1 MTHSTLKPTD
11 SELEIRQVLWDN
23 GPSSVRYVNEN
34 LNTAKEV
41 GYTTTL
47 KLMQIMNEKGL
58 TVRDTTSRTH
68 VYTAA
73 IKEIA
78 AKNNLLVKFINST
91 FQGSAAKLVM
101 QTLGNNETTQEELAA
116 IKIMIKNLEKND

>member
-11 SELEIRQVLWDN
+11 SELEILQVLWDS

-34 LNTAKEV
+34 LNTTKEV

-78 AKNNLLVKFINST
+78 AKNNLLAKFIDST

>member
-11 SELEIRQVLWDN
+11 SELEILQVLWDN

-78 AKNNLLVKFINST
+78 AKNNLLVKFIDST

-116 IKIMIKNLEKND
+116 IKIMIKNLEKDD

>member
-11 SELEIRQVLWDN
+11 SELEILQVLWDS

-78 AKNNLLVKFINST
+78 AKNNLLAKFIDST

>member
-11 SELEIRQVLWDN
+11 SELEILQVLWDS

-34 LNTAKEV
+34 LNTTKEV

-78 AKNNLLVKFINST
+78 AKNNLLVKFIDST

-101 QTLGNNETTQEELAA
+101 QALGNNETTQEELAA

>member
-11 SELEIRQVLWDN
+11 SELEILQVLWDN

-34 LNTAKEV
+34 LNTTKEV

-78 AKNNLLVKFINST
+78 AKNNLLAKFIDST

>member
-11 SELEIRQVLWDN
+11 AELEILQILWDS

-34 LNTAKEV
+34 LNINKEV

-47 KLMQIMNEKGL
+47 KIMQIMNEKGL
-58 TVRDTTSRTH
+58 TERDTTSRTH

-78 AKNNLLVKFINST
+78 AKNNLLEKFIDST
-91 FQGSAAKLVM
+91 FQGSAAKLVL
-101 QTLGNNETTQEELAA
+101 QALGNNETTQEELAA
-116 IKIMIKNLEKND
+116 IKVMIKNLEKND